1 MPGPIVPPMTR
12 PADSQPT
19 PATPPAGLR
28 SGIARLL
35 PLALLVLA
43 SVTIV
48 SMGWHRELSLENLVK
63 HRATIDL
70 FIMMHG
76 AMAIAAFALLY
87 VAVVALSIPG
97 GATILTIVGGLVFG
111 TLMGGVVVVV
121 AATVGA
127 TIIFLIARSAL
138 GELLLRRAGS
148 LVERLAEGFRADAFN
163 YLLFLRL
170 VPVFPFWL
178 VNLVPAVCGV
188 SLGTFVA
195 ATAIGII
202 PGTFAYAYFGA
213 GLDSVLMAQDAAFK
227 VCLAAG
233 RHDCRLD
240 FDIKAAAT
248 PQLIAAVI
256 VLAIIALVPVIVR
269 RMRAVRAT
277 DSARDS

>member
-1 MPGPIVPPMTR
+1 MAR
-12 PADSQPT
+12 PAESQPT
-19 PATPPAGLR
+19 SAAPPAGLR
-28 SGIARLL
+28 ANIGRML
-35 PLALLVLA
+35 PLAVVVAATATVLA
-43 SVTIV
+43 
-48 SMGWHRELSLENLVK
+48 MGWHRHLSLEYLVK
-63 HRATIDL
+63 HRAAIDL
-70 FIMMHG
+70 FVMMHG
-76 AMAIAAFALLY
+76 WMAIAAFMLLY

-97 GATILTIVGGLVFG
+97 ATVLTIVGGLVFG
-111 TLMGGVVVVV
+111 TLVSGVAVVI
-121 AATVGA
+121 AATIGA

-148 LVERLAEGFRADAFN
+148 LVEKLAEGFRADAFN

-188 SLGTFVA
+188 GLCTFVT

-213 GLDSVLMAQDAAFK
+213 GLDSALMAQEAAFK

-233 RHDCRLD
+233 RRDCRLD
-240 FDIKAAAT
+240 FDLKAAAT
-248 PQLIAAVI
+248 PQLIAAVL
-256 VLAIIALVPVIVR
+256 VLAFIALVPVIIR

-277 DSARDS
+277 YGGRDS

>member
-1 MPGPIVPPMTR
+1 V
-12 PADSQPT
+12 
-19 PATPPAGLR
+19 
-28 SGIARLL
+28 RLL
-35 PLALLVLA
+35 PLVLVFL
-43 SVTIV
+43 VTVVIV
-48 SMGWHRELSLENLVK
+48 SMGWHRQLSLENLVK
-63 HRATIDL
+63 HRAAIDL
-70 FIMMHG
+70 FVMMHG
-76 AMAIAAFALLY
+76 VLAIGAYVLLY

-111 TLMGGVVVVV
+111 SIVGGFAVIVG
-121 AATVGA
+121 ATVGA

-148 LVERLAEGFRADAFN
+148 LVEKIAEGFRADAFN

-213 GLDSVLMAQDAAFK
+213 GLDSVLAAQEAAFN

-233 RHDCRLD
+233 RRDCRLD
-240 FDIKAAAT
+240 FDLKAAAT
-248 PQLIAAVI
+248 PQLIVAVV
-256 VLAIIALVPVIVR
+256 VLAILALVPVVIR
-269 RMRAVRAT
+269 RLRADRAG
-277 DSARDS
+277 DGGRDS